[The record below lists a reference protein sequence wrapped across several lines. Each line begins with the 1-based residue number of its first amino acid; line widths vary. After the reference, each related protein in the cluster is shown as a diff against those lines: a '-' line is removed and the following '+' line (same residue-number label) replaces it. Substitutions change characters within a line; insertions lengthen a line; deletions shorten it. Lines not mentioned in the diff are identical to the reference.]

1 MKRLRILTGRH
12 VGASLDLPPGTHR
25 LGPDGDCDIT
35 ISDWTFAPL
44 RLHVGSGS
52 HGDDG
57 VMAEWSPRQSADDAA
72 EGTAAAPAQWRKLAD
87 FEPREFDGT
96 VLCVGPAKGTWPS
109 DVTLLDTV
117 FQPTPGRVARW
128 AGARLRTRRMAA
140 VGGTVALVLGVL
152 VSVVVA
158 GGRRPPEPA
167 VPTLQEAQA
176 ALQAELERLAPAAL
190 HVRLEQST
198 LVITGMVDTLEQANA
213 ACAAIQARRGTYAAL
228 PRFTQASEIAEAIRG
243 TVGLPNATVRHL
255 GDGVFTYVAEAADE
269 RAARAAIDRVTTDLA
284 PAVKR
289 NDATFEQ
296 VEGGEAGGPILS
308 RFTADGISVVQTRD
322 GVKHL
327 VVKPSVSVHDAL
339 TLSNPPFGSQSGASP
354 IPSKE

>member
-12 VGASLDLPPGTHR
+12 VGASLDLPPGIHR

-44 RLHVGSGS
+44 RLHVGNGS
-52 HGDDG
+52 QGDDG
-57 VMAEWSPRQSADDAA
+57 VMAEWLPRAGGDDAA
-72 EGTAAAPAQWRKLAD
+72 EGAAAPPAQWRKLGD

-109 DVTLLDTV
+109 DVALLDTV

-128 AGARLRTRRMAA
+128 AGTKLRTRRMAV
-140 VGGTVALVLGVL
+140 VGSTVALVLGVL

-158 GGRRPPEPA
+158 GVRRAPA
-167 VPTLQEAQA
+167 PVPPTLQEAQA
-176 ALQAELERLAPAAL
+176 TLQAELERVAPAAL
-190 HVRLEQST
+190 QVRLEQST
-198 LVITGMVDTLEQANA
+198 LVISGMVDTLEQANA
-213 ACAAIQARRGTYAAL
+213 ARAAIQAQRGPYNAL
-228 PRFTQASEIAEAIRG
+228 PRFTLATEIAEAIRS

-255 GDGVFTYVAEAADE
+255 GDGVFSYVAETADE

-289 NDATFEQ
+289 IETTFEQ
-296 VEGGEAGGPILS
+296 VESGEAGGPILS
-308 RFTADGISVVQTRD
+308 RFTSDGISVVQTRD

-354 IPSKE
+354 IPNKE